1 MAWSA
6 SPKVSRVEKVPRK
19 KEYIVELSDG
29 SSIRALDEHRSRYGL
44 EEGNSVSRDVLL
56 EITASYEYATARQ
69 AAMRLLKTR
78 PRTEREIWRRFRR
91 QGIGPKIAEQVLE
104 DLKVEGL
111 VNDRL
116 FAQLWIKEKV
126 AGGMCGRRRIVMEL
140 KSRGIDQTV
149 IADEIAL
156 NYDDGEET
164 DIAYRLAERR
174 LRRLHSVPSK
184 ARAQRVY
191 SLLLRRGFSA
201 DLARAAAEAALSS
214 METEGKR

>member
-1 MAWSA
+1 M
-6 SPKVSRVEKVPRK
+6 EKVPRK

-44 EEGNSVSRDVLL
+44 EEGSSISRDVLL
-56 EITASYEYATARQ
+56 EITASYESAKARQ

-91 QGIGPKIAEQVLE
+91 QGIGPEIAEQVLQ
-104 DLKVEGL
+104 DLKAEGL

-126 AGGMCGRRRIVMEL
+126 AGGTCGKRRIIMDL
-140 KSRGIDQTV
+140 KSKGIDQTV
-149 IADEIAL
+149 IADEIAV
-156 NYDDGEET
+156 NYDDGEERDT
-164 DIAYRLAERR
+164 AYRLAERR
-174 LRRLHSVPSK
+174 LRRLHAVPWK

-201 DLARAAAEAALSS
+201 DLARAAVEAALGN
-214 METEGKR
+214 MEMEGK